1 MNETDRLLAALAE
14 PIERARE
21 ENRRRESL
29 AYRQSLELMRALR
42 LSPTLDVCEA
52 ILQNPSSVPV
62 SRLDPDWR
70 KAYGIV

>member
-14 PIERARE
+14 PLERARS
-21 ENRRRESL
+21 ENRRRDSL

-42 LSPTLDVCEA
+42 LATSLEVCEA
-52 ILQNPSSVPV
+52 ILQNPSSVPI